1 MEINL
6 KANLDN
12 IEEVAEIIRKSV
24 LPECPVVCFY
34 GPMGSGKTT
43 LITEICKQI
52 GVTDT
57 VSSPTFA
64 LINEYRTDC
73 DDTVFHFDFYRTEK
87 ISEVF
92 DLGYEE
98 YFYSGSTCLIEW
110 PEKIEELLPEHY
122 AKIEINIIDSSEREY
137 TISLI

>member
-1 MEINL
+1 MEINIKSHL
-6 KANLDN
+6 DNLD
-12 IEEVAEIIRKSV
+12 EVAEIIRKSI
-24 LPECPVVCFY
+24 LPERNVVCFY

-43 LITEICKQI
+43 LIAEICKQI
-52 GVTDT
+52 GVTDA

-87 ISEVF
+87 LSEVF

-98 YFYSGSTCLIEW
+98 YFYSDSTCLIEW

-122 AKIEINIIDSSEREY
+122 AKIEINVIDTSEREY

>member
-6 KANLDN
+6 KSDLENL
-12 IEEVAEIIRKSV
+12 EEVSEIILKSV
-24 LPECPVVCFY
+24 LPERDIVCFY

-43 LITEICKQI
+43 LITEICKQL
-52 GVTDT
+52 GVIDM

-73 DDTVFHFDFYRTEK
+73 EESVFHFDFYRTEK
-87 ISEVF
+87 ISEIF

-98 YFYSGSTCLIEW
+98 YFYSGSKCFIEW

-122 AKIEINIIDSSEREY
+122 AKIEIRPIDNTTREY